1 MPWGQVRLFVAL
13 YPPIDLAQAW
23 LDLARARL
31 APDRR
36 VKFRQPPPEQVHLTA
51 MFIGPVEMRE
61 RDDIAESVERSAAGL
76 CAIELTADSFR
87 TFPTGRE
94 ASKPRTLTITT
105 DAPPTLLELR
115 RRLVHR
121 LARNPKQR
129 REEFEPHL
137 TVARFEHEKGIPIHE
152 PLPAAERF
160 RVDRVVLVESL
171 LTPDGPEHTPATSV
185 NLGP

>member
-13 YPPIDLAQAW
+13 YPPIDLARRW
-23 LDLARARL
+23 LSLAHTRL

-36 VKFRQPPPEQVHLTA
+36 VKFRQPPPEQIHLTA

-61 RDDIAESVERSAAGL
+61 RDDIAESVERSASGL
-76 CAIELTADSFR
+76 KAFALTARSL
-87 TFPTGRE
+87 TTLPKAPTP
-94 ASKPRTLTITT
+94 PRTLCVAT

-129 REEFEPHL
+129 REEFLPHL
-137 TVARFEHEKGIPIHE
+137 TVARFEHEKGIQIEE
-152 PLPAAERF
+152 PLPAPESF
-160 RVDRVVLVESL
+160 PVGQIVLIESL
-171 LTPDGPEHTPATSV
+171 LTPDGPEHTPALTV
-185 NLGP
+185 TLGS